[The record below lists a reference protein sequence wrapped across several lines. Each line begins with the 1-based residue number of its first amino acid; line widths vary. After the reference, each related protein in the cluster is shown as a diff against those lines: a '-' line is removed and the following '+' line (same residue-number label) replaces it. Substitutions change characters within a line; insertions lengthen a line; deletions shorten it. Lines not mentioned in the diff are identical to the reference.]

1 MKIIIAERK
10 GAKVIRPG
18 RLSFDQ
24 VLAQADVVSVHSPLN
39 EETRYLI
46 GADELAKMKST
57 AILINTAR
65 GAVVESEPLAVA
77 LQEGRIAGAAVDV
90 LPEEPPRSGN
100 PLLDLKLPNLI
111 ITPHVGWAS
120 RQALATLAEEVILN
134 LESFVQN
141 KPRNLV

>member
-1 MKIIIAERK
+1 
-10 GAKVIRPG
+10 
-18 RLSFDQ
+18 
-24 VLAQADVVSVHSPLN
+24 
-39 EETRYLI
+39 
-46 GADELAKMKST
+46 MKST

-111 ITPHVGWAS
+111 INPHVGWAS